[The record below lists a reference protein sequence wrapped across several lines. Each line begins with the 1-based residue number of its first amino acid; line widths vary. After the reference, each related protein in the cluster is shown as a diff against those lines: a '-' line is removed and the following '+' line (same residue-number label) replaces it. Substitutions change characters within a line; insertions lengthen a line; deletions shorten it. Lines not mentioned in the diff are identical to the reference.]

1 MLPILRPMRSLLAAC
16 SVFAIGLVGQTA
28 QAQEAEA
35 ALEEVTVSATRR
47 ADTNLQTTPISVS
60 ALTAADLERNVAKD
74 ISGMASS
81 VPGFSASRI
90 TAFNAAS
97 FAMRGVGVT
106 DIIVYQ
112 DSPVGVQYDDFVM
125 PSVQTQLL
133 DTFDIASAEVLR
145 GPQGTLFGKNTTG
158 GAVNIRSKRPNM
170 QSAGGEFRVG
180 FAKFG
185 EQTVQAALD
194 LPLVEDKFALRM
206 VGSYIKTDG
215 YYKLGADYGP
225 INSFNTNPAF
235 GPVGAP
241 FTIPGITGTSGGGT
255 GETAG
260 GQDVIA
266 GRLKAQWNV
275 TENFT
280 ALAQLELVRDRSD
293 AVPSYNDTPPGAP
306 YLWNALGFTRPAG
319 DPLDNM
325 ASTNR
330 NDSLLNMGN
339 GQVIDVNGAYLNL
352 EWDLGNYKLFSVSGY
367 RSQSEHLPNTYT
379 GAAPVNAMTG
389 QPLSLFDASRDTE
402 RITTQQEIRLASQL
416 DGPINFVAGA
426 FFQRNDARF
435 CVIQLLGFVD
445 LIQNFG
451 AAMLPQQLLNGNPQ
465 IGCNAQKSDS
475 LAGFVDGT
483 WEVNDRF
490 TIGAGFRYTQDE
502 KEWEGRTQTGYNV
515 LDPMNPG
522 LTVAN
527 FSSVIEAADFRRFP
541 GLPFDPVNCI
551 ANYANSSSVLNC
563 TGGRTLN
570 FGNLKTKWTEPSW
583 RVTASYELTD
593 DAFSYLTVSRG
604 YKAGGYNDQTG
615 TSGILVPELTRP
627 VNPEFA
633 TNYEL
638 GFKTQ
643 WFNDRLR
650 VNPTVFVTK
659 YEDAQRAANIITIKN
674 GAQFQETV
682 FYNAAEVTSKG
693 VELELQALVT
703 DNLQVRVAASRLDAK
718 YDNFVINQPAIV
730 AADGSQITA
739 LNQNLTGLPVP
750 RSPKNSGSLMG
761 IYTLPLASGAELQF
775 SGDVYYEAENLFYI
789 SAAGRA
795 FDAYLDSK
803 VLYNASVAWTSEDGR
818 WTARAY
824 GRNLSDRRYRIASQS
839 VATLWTHSQWGEPR
853 NFGVQVSLKLDGSDR
868 PVSRKVVDSDGDG
881 VSDDMDRCPGTPAGT
896 AVDANGCPL
905 PGDADGDG
913 VNDNLDRCPNTPAGN
928 RVDANGCELDADGDG
943 VVDRL
948 DQCPGTPAGAKVDA
962 KGCDLDSDND
972 GVVDSKD
979 QCPDTPAGDRVDVN
993 GCSFKEELKLPG
1005 VVFETNKAELVDSSS
1020 ASLND
1025 AVATLKRYPDIKVEV
1040 AGHTDSVGSDA
1051 YNRRLS
1057 QSRAETVMAY
1067 LKNAGVT
1074 NELTARGYG
1083 ERQPIADNN
1092 SEEGRQANRRVV
1104 LRILGM

>member
-1 MLPILRPMRSLLAAC
+1 MLHFKRPFGSLVSAL
-16 SVFAIGLVGQTA
+16 SVFTVGMVA
-28 QAQEAEA
+28 QSASAQDA
-35 ALEEVTVSATRR
+35 ADAGLEEVTVQATRR
-47 ADTNLQTTPISVS
+47 TDTNLQTTPISVS
-60 ALTAADLERNVAKD
+60 AITASDLERSVAKD

-170 QSAGGEFRVG
+170 QSVQGEFRVG
-180 FAKFG
+180 MAKFG
-185 EQTVQAALD
+185 EQQVQAALD
-194 LPLVEDKFALRM
+194 LPIVEDKFALRV

-225 INSFNTNPAF
+225 INTFNTNPAL
-235 GPVGAP
+235 GALGP
-241 FTIPGITGTSGGGT
+241 FTIPGITGTSGAGT

-266 GRLKAQWNV
+266 GRVKAQWNV
-275 TENFT
+275 SDNFT
-280 ALAQLELVRDRSD
+280 ALAQLEMVRDRSD

-330 NDSLLNMGN
+330 NDSLLGMGN
-339 GQVIDVNGAYLNL
+339 GQIIDVNGAYLNL
-352 EWDLGNYKLFSVSGY
+352 EWDLGNYKLYSVSGY

-379 GAAPVNAMTG
+379 GAAPVNTITG
-389 QPLSLFDASRDTE
+389 QPLSLFDATRDTE
-402 RITTQQEIRLASQL
+402 RVTTQQEIRIASDL
-416 DGPINFVAGA
+416 EGPFNFVAGG

-435 CVIQLLGFVD
+435 CVVQLLGFVD

-451 AAMLPQQLLNGNPQ
+451 AQVLNSTPQ

-502 KEWEGRTQTGYNV
+502 KEWAGRTQTGFSA
-515 LDPMNPG
+515 LDPANPG
-522 LTVAN
+522 LTAAN
-527 FSSVIEAADFRRFP
+527 FTSAVQGADFVRYP
-541 GLPFDPVNCI
+541 GLPFNAANCI
-551 ANYANSSSVLNC
+551 ANYADSTSVYNC
-563 TGGRTLN
+563 AGGRTLD
-570 FGNLKTKWTEPSW
+570 FSNLKTKWSEPSW
-583 RVTASYELTD
+583 RVTASYEIND

-627 VNPEFA
+627 VDPEFA

-643 WFNDRLR
+643 WLNDRLR
-650 VNPTVFVTK
+650 INPTVFVTK
-659 YEDAQRAANIITIKN
+659 YEDAQRAANIISVKN

-693 VELELQALVT
+693 VELELQALIT
-703 DNLQVRVAASRLDAK
+703 DNLQVRVAASHLDAK
-718 YDNFVINQPAIV
+718 YDKFLLVQPGIT
-730 AADGSQITA
+730 AADGSQI
-739 LNQNLTGLPVP
+739 LPVNDDLTGLPVP
-750 RSPKNSGSLMG
+750 RSPKNSGSLTG
-761 IYTLPLASGAELQF
+761 IYTMPLASGGELQLT
-775 SGDVYYEAENLFYI
+775 GDVYYEAANLFYI

-795 FDAYLDSK
+795 YDAYLNSK
-803 VLYNASVAWTSEDGR
+803 TLYNASLGWTSEDGR
-818 WTARAY
+818 WTARLY
-824 GRNLSDRRYRIASQS
+824 GRNLGDKRYRVASQS
-839 VATLWTHSQWGEPR
+839 VATLWTHTQWGEPR
-853 NFGVQVSLKLDGSDR
+853 NVGIQVGLKFGGDDA
-868 PVSRKVVDSDGDG
+868 PVRKVVDSDGDG
-881 VSDDMDRCPGTPAGT
+881 VPDDMDRCPGTPVGT
-896 AVDANGCPL
+896 PVDANGCPL

-913 VNDNLDRCPNTPAGN
+913 VNDNNDRCPNTPAGAK
-928 RVDANGCELDADGDG
+928 VDANGCELDSDGDG

-948 DQCPGTPAGAKVDA
+948 DQCPNTPAGAKVDA
-962 KGCDLDSDND
+962 NGCELDSDGD

-979 QCPDTPAGDRVDVN
+979 RCPGTPAGDRVDVY

-1005 VVFETNKAELVDSSS
+1005 VEFATNKAELLPSSTQ
-1020 ASLND
+1020 SLDD

-1051 YNRRLS
+1051 YNRTLS
-1057 QSRAETVMAY
+1057 QQRAAVVLDY
-1067 LKNAGVT
+1067 LKAAGVS
-1074 NELTARGYG
+1074 NELSAKGYG
-1083 ERQPIADNN
+1083 EKTPIADNKT
-1092 SEEGRQANRRVV
+1092 EEGRQANRRVV
-1104 LRILGM
+1104 LRILGL